1 MMHSEA
7 TSEAGQPA
15 RPRTETVEPVARTHP
30 IRVCIL
36 APSLEILG
44 GQSRQAARLVEY
56 FGREPDLRV
65 SFIPHNPRLPG
76 LLGRL
81 QRIKYIRTILTTLAY
96 WTLLV
101 TRLWRYDVIH
111 VFSAS
116 YYSYLLCVAPVI
128 LLGKAYRKKVVLNYR
143 SGEARDHL
151 SSWKLSAVPVMR
163 LADEI
168 VVPSDYLV
176 DVFAEFGLQAKP
188 IFNFVELD
196 AFAYRER
203 RPIRPVFL
211 TARLLEPLYNV
222 SCALRAFALV
232 QAQYPDA
239 SLTIA
244 GDGSMRSQLEEL
256 ARSLGLRNT
265 VFLGGVP
272 YERMAALYD
281 SADIYLNAPDL
292 DNMPGSL
299 VECLSCGLPVVT
311 TDAGGIPYIVSHEST
326 ALVVPRGDH
335 AAMAASAI
343 RLLQDTEL
351 AIALARRGRES
362 CRRFTWPEVRQRW
375 LDTYRELTGV
385 RP

>member
-1 MMHSEA
+1 MHSEA
-7 TSEAGQPA
+7 TTEAGHAA
-15 RPRTETVEPVARTHP
+15 RPRLETIDAVARTRP

-36 APSLEILG
+36 APSLDILG
-44 GQSRQAARLVEY
+44 GQSRQAARLVDY

-76 LLGRL
+76 PLRRL
-81 QRIKYIRTILTTLAY
+81 QRIKYIRTILTTLTY

-101 TRLWRYDVIH
+101 SRLWRYDVIH

-116 YYSYLLCVAPVI
+116 YFSYLLCVAPAI
-128 LLGKAYRKKVVLNYR
+128 LLGKVYRKKVVLNYR

-151 SSWKLSAVPVMR
+151 SNWKLTTVPVMR

-176 DVFAEFGLQAKP
+176 DVFADFGLQAKP

-196 AFAYRER
+196 EFAYRER
-203 RPIRPVFL
+203 RPVRPVFL
-211 TARLLEPLYNV
+211 TTRLLEPLYNV
-222 SCALRAFALV
+222 PCVLRAFALI

-239 SLTIA
+239 SLTVA
-244 GDGSMRSQLEEL
+244 GNGSMRSQLEEL

-265 VFLGGVP
+265 EFLGGVP
-272 YERMAALYD
+272 YERMPALYD

-311 TDAGGIPYIVSHEST
+311 TDAGGIPYIVSNERT
-326 ALVVPRGDH
+326 ALVVTRGDH
-335 AAMAASAI
+335 VAMAASAV
-343 RLLQDTEL
+343 RLLQDSEL
-351 AIALARRGRES
+351 AVTIARRGRDS
-362 CRRFTWPEVRQRW
+362 CQRFTWPEVRQRW
-375 LDTYRELTGV
+375 LETYRGLMSV
-385 RP
+385 RS

>member
-1 MMHSEA
+1 MRHSLTAIKRE
-7 TSEAGQPA
+7 QPA
-15 RPRTETVEPVARTHP
+15 SSQAAESVVPRRP

-36 APSLEILG
+36 APSLDILG
-44 GQSRQAARLVEY
+44 GQSRQAARLLEN
-56 FGREPDLRV
+56 FRQERDLRV

-76 LLGRL
+76 PFRAL
-81 QRIKYIRTILTTLAY
+81 QRIKYVRTVLTTLTY
-96 WTLLV
+96 WSLMLA
-101 TRLWRYDVIH
+101 RLWRYDVVH

-116 YYSYLLCVAPVI
+116 YYSYLLCAAPAI
-128 LLGKAYRKKVVLNYR
+128 LLAKAYRKKVILNYR
-143 SGEARDHL
+143 SGEAPDHL
-151 SSWKLSAVPVMR
+151 RNWKRSTVPIMR

-168 VVPSDYLV
+168 VVPSGYLV
-176 DVFAEFGLQAKP
+176 DVFAEFGLRAKP

-203 RPIRPVFL
+203 RPIRPAFL

-222 SCALRAFALV
+222 PCVLRAFALV

-239 SLTIA
+239 SLTVA
-244 GDGSMRSQLEEL
+244 GNGSMRLPLEEL

-272 YERMAALYD
+272 YDRMPALYD

-299 VECLSCGLPVVT
+299 VECLSCGLPVIT
-311 TDAGGIPYIVSHEST
+311 TDAGGIPYIVSHERT

-335 AAMAASAI
+335 VAMASSAI
-343 RLLQDTEL
+343 RLLQDSEL
-351 AIALARRGRES
+351 ATTIARRGRDS
-362 CRRFTWPEVRQRW
+362 CQRFTWPEVRQQW
-375 LDTYRELTGV
+375 LETYRGLMSV
-385 RP
+385 RR